1 MEKTLYSVVAEK
13 LGAEA
18 FKGASLLDV
27 GCARFTES
35 VVMREMGAKV
45 TALDVCKRVE
55 PPEGV
60 DFILED
66 FLKWEP
72 DHGFDILYMSN
83 SALFMP
89 SEEAFKKIESIDPRT
104 IAVRTMYD
112 YPEPNWDA
120 SELKTLYFTTPED
133 WKSRFEPLGFKTL
146 HAEKYEISTPDMKG
160 RTRVFRFTE
169 YIGTKN

>member
-1 MEKTLYSVVAEK
+1 MEKPFYTVVAEK
-13 LGAEA
+13 LGSEA

-27 GCARFTES
+27 GCARFAES
-35 VVMREMGAKV
+35 VVMRDMGAKV

-55 PPEGV
+55 PPEGIN
-60 DFILED
+60 FILED

-72 DHGFDILYMSN
+72 GQTFDILYMSN

-89 SEEAFKKIESIDPRT
+89 SEDAFKKIESVDAPT

-120 SELKTLYFTTPED
+120 SELKPLYFTLPED
-133 WKSRFEPLGFKTL
+133 WKKRFEPLGYKTV
-146 HAEKYEISTPDMKG
+146 HAEKYEITTPDMKG

-169 YIGTKN
+169 YIGTKA